1 MTSNCL
7 QTLRIL
13 GLVCLCS
20 STGLATEETKQSPLA
35 IESVLPITLDSTNPE
50 QSLQTTHIR
59 LKLSSGEAPITLE
72 VAEARLEKHSTNFAS
87 AFTFGPVQGTA
98 PKLTVPLEINL
109 VRLPFVGTYIVK
121 VRPVRAGGGQAETA
135 AELEMTFERP
145 SAQLAPVD
153 ELVLERDPITGRVD
167 PDKFYI
173 TEQSGVAFA
182 KFAFPLVSAQLR
194 GPTGDLL
201 PADLEFQASD
211 ALRSGQ
217 RLALRP
223 VANGSLPLGA
233 STGTVRLQSPQLLLP
248 LDVKFKLVNRFSF
261 GWLPVTIVAFI
272 GVGIWFR
279 KLLVDRQALDE
290 ALLDAQQSYVRLKDI
305 ADIQEEAQL
314 QNRIGTAIASL
325 ATAIRRAESAT
336 TLRTAA
342 SQAGTAVDT
351 ILAEA
356 AESRRNSRATIATLK
371 NALGGPHGHIVEVAK
386 LIDAA
391 NRQLDE
397 LLRNLDRGLAQSLEP
412 LIKRVVDDLE
422 EKLPALVESFA
433 TEIRED
439 LDRIGPWPGTEIVS
453 QASGLSQAISQTE
466 QLTADNIAETVQA
479 MSETNQSGPPFFYP
493 NVAY

>member
-314 QNRIGTAIASL
+314 QTG
-325 ATAIRRAESAT
+325 
-336 TLRTAA
+336 
-342 SQAGTAVDT
+342 
-351 ILAEA
+351 
-356 AESRRNSRATIATLK
+356 
-371 NALGGPHGHIVEVAK
+371 
-386 LIDAA
+386 
-391 NRQLDE
+391 
-397 LLRNLDRGLAQSLEP
+397 LEP
-412 LIKRVVDDLE
+412 LSLRLPQQSEGPRAPRRSVPQQAKRGRRSTQFWRKPRKAGAIPGQRLPLSRMLSAVRTDISWRWRSSSMLPTVDSM
-422 EKLPALVESFA
+422 SFC
-433 TEIRED
+433 
-439 LDRIGPWPGTEIVS
+439 
-453 QASGLSQAISQTE
+453 AI
-466 QLTADNIAETVQA
+466 LTAALPRAWNLSSRGSWMT
-479 MSETNQSGPPFFYP
+479 
-493 NVAY
+493 